1 MRHHLQNTCSKQA
14 HILLNVKPVKLQITA
29 PGPRGA
35 RWPRVVWTS
44 IWVYRPSLSGRH
56 GWFEAVS
63 CASAGQ
69 GRGRC
74 TLWGQGPG
82 AGSQKDK
89 SHLHEAYVDHSSYHR
104 HPLSSLQNDTTISVI
119 PCPFPPAQT
128 TL

>member
-35 RWPRVVWTS
+35 HWPRVVWTS

-74 TLWGQGPG
+74 TLWGRGPG
-82 AGSQKDK
+82 AGSQKEHRVR
-89 SHLHEAYVDHSSYHR
+89 SPELTLSLSCPPMLALQPPPSRHNASRLHITFR
-104 HPLSSLQNDTTISVI
+104 GRIR
-119 PCPFPPAQT
+119 
-128 TL
+128 